1 LKTVSLFEYNH
12 VPKEELSDE
21 EIKALLSLDPPLIDL
36 DFAKGKIIPQN
47 LVGVVRVGQTTI
59 EILPKIYKEKDIT
72 QNRPLVARNL
82 LKMLDYSEFFEFKD
96 FETWADLETIRDF
109 DILEIIVSIFARRL
123 LDTLQSQP
131 HREYTT
137 VEEVLGSV
145 RGRIDFNRYMNPA
158 TMHRVPCVYNER
170 TVDNPLNQTLRYV
183 SHLLSGTVAV
193 DTTFSRLRNIVEE
206 LDGVSLNPV
215 DVQEVEGIVFNRLNE
230 QYKPYIELCKLFLK
244 DSGVTLQHSG
254 FETFTFVVP
263 MEKLFEKFI
272 ATVID
277 QERGI
282 IPGANIRIQPYIGP
296 IAIRDNGRPLF
307 EMKPDI
313 IVEVGGRRFLVDTK
327 YKIISSLDDIK
338 EGDVYQMYAY
348 ANRCGADG
356 VLLLYPNFGSA
367 VASEPFHVRL
377 QVPPGYGRG
386 NIDLYAGKVRFDYD
400 LINQWGDFMTDFT
413 GLIHKALSLP

>member
-1 LKTVSLFEYNH
+1 LKTVSLFEYSH
-12 VPKEELSDE
+12 VPKEALADQ
-21 EIKALLSLDPPLIDL
+21 EIKTLLCLDPPLIDF
-36 DFAKGKIIPQN
+36 DFAKGEIIPQN
-47 LVGVVRVGQTTI
+47 LVGVVKVGQTTI
-59 EILPKIYKEKDIT
+59 EFLPKIYKAGDLA

-96 FETWADLETIRDF
+96 FETSADLETIRDF

-131 HREYTT
+131 HREYTV

-145 RGRIDFNRYMNPA
+145 RGRIDFKRYVNPA
-158 TMHRVPCVYNER
+158 TMHRIPCIYNER

-183 SHLLSGTVAV
+183 CHLLSGTVAV
-193 DTTFSRLRNIVEE
+193 DTTFSRLRSIVEE

-215 DVQEVEGIVFNRLNE
+215 DLQRVEGIVFNRLNE
-230 QYKPYIELCKLFLK
+230 RYKPYIELCKLFLK
-244 DSGVTLQHSG
+244 DSGVTLQHSS

-263 MEKLFEKFI
+263 MEKVFEKFV
-272 ATVID
+272 ATILD

-282 IPGANIRIQPYIGP
+282 IPGANIRIQPYIGS
-296 IAIRDNGRPLF
+296 IAIRDDGRPLF

-313 IVEVGGRRFLVDTK
+313 IVEVGGRRFVVDTK
-327 YKIISSLDDIK
+327 YKMISGLDDIK

-348 ANRCGADG
+348 ANRCEADG

-367 VASEPFHVRL
+367 VTLEPFHVRL
-377 QVPPGYGRG
+377 QVPAGYGRSK
-386 NIDLYAGKVRFDYD
+386 IDLYAGQVRFDYD
-400 LINQWGDFMTDFT
+400 LLTEWGGFVQDFSRV
-413 GLIHKALSLP
+413 IHTVIP